1 MLSTGQLIAERY
13 RLTSQIAVGGMGE
26 VWEASDTRLDRPVA
40 VKILKAEL
48 SGNAEF
54 LHRFRAE
61 AKTTASL
68 NHQNIAAVHDYGET
82 EAGESAIAFLVM
94 EMVEG
99 EPLAGILQ
107 REGRISAERT
117 LDVLEQAGHALQAA
131 HERGLVH
138 RDVKPGN
145 IMVTPTGAV
154 KLTDFG
160 IAKAAD
166 SAPVTRNGMV
176 MGTAHYIA
184 PEQALGQDAEPG
196 SDVYSLAVCG
206 YECLAGR
213 RPFLSENAVTVA
225 MMHIRDVP
233 PPLPPDV
240 PPAARAVIEATLV
253 KDPRQRYASGGEFAA
268 AVAAVKAGHPL
279 PVPSGIA
286 GYGTA
291 GGQVTGAPAGQVTQA
306 GQAGNQPQPN
316 TVGQGSHPSMQP
328 VSPVSPAQNG
338 VMGGHGGTSHGMT
351 PPGVGAPGAHQR
363 QRPAGMWILLTLA
376 AVLVVAVVAALLIV
390 LLGQD
395 SDPPPGRVGD
405 QPPPTGS
412 NWSQASGDIGGE
424 AVIDATG
431 VGTAGQ
437 PTTGPDGTVGALDEN
452 AEGMT
457 GTPWTKW
464 DGTEQ

>member
-117 LDVLEQAGHALQAA
+117 LDILEQAGHALQAA

-145 IMVTPTGAV
+145 IMVTPAGAV

-206 YECLAGR
+206 YECLSGR
-213 RPFLSENAVTVA
+213 RPFLSDNAVTVA

-253 KDPRQRYASGGEFAA
+253 KDPRQRYAAGGEFAA

-279 PVPSGIA
+279 PRPSGMA
-286 GYGTA
+286 GYGTPA
-291 GGQVTGAPAGQVTQA
+291 GLPTQAAPAG
-306 GQAGNQPQPN
+306 NPPQQN

-328 VSPVSPAQNG
+328 VSPVSPAQSG
-338 VMGGHGGTSHGMT
+338 VMGSHGAASHGMT
-351 PPGVGAPGAHQR
+351 PPGMGAPAAHQR
-363 QRPAGMWILLTLA
+363 QRPAAMWILLTLA
-376 AVLVVAVVAALLIV
+376 AVLVVAVVAVLLV
-390 LLGQD
+390 VLGQD
-395 SDPPPGRVGD
+395 SEPPPGRVGD
-405 QPPPTGS
+405 QAPPTGG
-412 NWSQASGDIGGE
+412 NWSQASDDIGDDG
-424 AVIDATG
+424 VIGAGGVTAAGAT
-431 VGTAGQ
+431 
-437 PTTGPDGTVGALDEN
+437 TTGPDGTAGVLDEN